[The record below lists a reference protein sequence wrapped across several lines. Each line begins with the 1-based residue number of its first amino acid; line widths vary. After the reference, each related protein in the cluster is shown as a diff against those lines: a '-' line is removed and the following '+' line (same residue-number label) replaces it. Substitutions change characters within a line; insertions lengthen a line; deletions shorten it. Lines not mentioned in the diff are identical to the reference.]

1 MKQNLNKFQQLFSI
15 KNTHKIII
23 LGIYSFGSLS
33 LILPNVFIQHGP
45 DSTMGE
51 CCTSRNAQTSW
62 HSIYGLPSYE
72 SSLRFVFAICIYL
85 NIFV

>member
-33 LILPNVFIQHGP
+33 LILPNAKKAVFAEVSARHPYQICKKNEKF
-45 DSTMGE
+45 DGE
-51 CCTSRNAQTSW
+51 VYFYPKSRKSVF
-62 HSIYGLPSYE
+62 SVKD
-72 SSLRFVFAICIYL
+72 SSL
-85 NIFV
+85 

>member
-51 CCTSRNAQTSW
+51 CCTSRNARRAGTAYMGYRLMSR
-62 HSIYGLPSYE
+62 H
-72 SSLRFVFAICIYL
+72 
-85 NIFV
+85 